1 MWYNGSTVKENKMK
15 ARSALYVLAQ
25 ILGDA
30 NAVSNKSIGKRIAR
44 RSLGRVAGKSVLR
57 RLVKRSK

>member
-1 MWYNGSTVKENKMK
+1 MK
-15 ARSALYVLAQ
+15 SRSALYVLAQ
-25 ILGDA
+25 ILGDV